1 MTQRIIYN
9 QDNGVVAVIIPTPE
23 ALEQH
28 SIQAIAIKDVPAGKK
43 FKILD
48 AADIPSDRSDRD
60 AWTVDEA
67 DLTDGVGGVS
77 SEFEV
82 QP

>member
-1 MTQRIIYN
+1 MNRIIYKN
-9 QDNGVVAVIIPTPE
+9 NEGGVSVIIPTPE

-28 SIQAIAIKDVPAGKK
+28 GIESVALKDVPAGKK
-43 FKILD
+43 FKIID
-48 AADIPSDRSDRD
+48 ASDLPTEPQET
-60 AWTVDEA
+60 WVVDEA